1 MQSSEEEERQL
12 TDRSGVAKT
21 HYFID
26 PKAGIAAICG
36 TNIMEETP
44 TQFLEVYSKF
54 QRTLYDNLVQ
64 SKL

>member
-1 MQSSEEEERQL
+1 M
-12 TDRSGVAKT
+12 AKT
-21 HYFID
+21 HYFVD

-36 TNIMEETP
+36 TNIMEEVP

-54 QRTLYDNLVQ
+54 QRTVYDNLVQ